1 MTRMEARKNTDGTTA
16 NLDAEAAEA
25 PASEVLDAA
34 GHPRTLAGTK
44 ATERAF
50 VVQLAAD
57 GDPAAADLRGRVQHL
72 ATSDGGNFGSVEGLV
87 AIMRRVLERA
97 AGKQRE

>member
-1 MTRMEARKNTDGTTA
+1 MEARKNTEGTTA
-16 NLDAEAAEA
+16 STAAEA
-25 PASEVLDAA
+25 PATPASDVLDDA
-34 GHPRTLAGTK
+34 GRPRTLAGTK

-57 GDPAAADLRGRVQHL
+57 GDPAASDLKGRVQHL

>member
-1 MTRMEARKNTDGTTA
+1 MKAGKNPDGPTA
-16 NLDAEAAEA
+16 DSNADA
-25 PASEVLDAA
+25 PASAAPAPTDLDD
-34 GHPRTLAGTK
+34 GRPRSLAGTK

-50 VVQLAAD
+50 VIQLAAD